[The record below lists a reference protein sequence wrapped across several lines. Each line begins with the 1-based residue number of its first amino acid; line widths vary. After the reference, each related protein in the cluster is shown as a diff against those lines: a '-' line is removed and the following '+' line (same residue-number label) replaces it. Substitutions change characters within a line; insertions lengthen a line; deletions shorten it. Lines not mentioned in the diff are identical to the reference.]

1 MINTNC
7 NNSDM
12 TAVSGIANLN
22 MSVMNMLNHTV
33 GIFLSL
39 LSKFTFTRCVNIVIL
54 AQNTIECMEKFMV
67 VG

>member
-1 MINTNC
+1 MINTDS
-7 NNSDM
+7 NNSNL
-12 TAVSGIANLN
+12 TAMCVTAYLN

-54 AQNTIECMEKFMV
+54 TQNSVECMEKFMV